1 MLKLCLLFQPYRI
14 SDLHKNYIFC
24 KESSQNHHT
33 KLNFKRLSRFKKKVG
48 DLEARE
54 GEVNQQ
60 NEADFVA
67 SRNLAAE
74 VSHYP

>member
-1 MLKLCLLFQPYRI
+1 MVFNAIFNNILLF
-14 SDLHKNYIFC
+14 SDL
-24 KESSQNHHT
+24 Q
-33 KLNFKRLSRFKKKVG
+33 
-48 DLEARE
+48 ARE

-60 NEADFVA
+60 KEADFVA